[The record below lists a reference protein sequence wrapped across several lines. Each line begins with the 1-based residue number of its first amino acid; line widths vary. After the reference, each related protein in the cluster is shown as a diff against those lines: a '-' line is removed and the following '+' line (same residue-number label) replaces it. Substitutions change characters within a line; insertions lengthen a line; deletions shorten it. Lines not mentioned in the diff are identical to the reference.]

1 MSGEMA
7 RLITFRVMM
16 YIVFIATLFL
26 MVQPLQAGCSLST
39 RNQFLADTS
48 VIKPMLIGCQVVSGQ
63 WIDPWTGDTITSAK
77 DADIERIVPLNEA
90 TTSGG
95 YAWSAETR
103 WAFNDDPF
111 NLVVV
116 SRSNRSGRPAGAGPD
131 KWVPPSPELACW
143 FVARWEAIKTR
154 WKLTISAEEADVIR
168 RYEPVCGR

>member
-1 MSGEMA
+1 MSRAMVYFKVYKA
-7 RLITFRVMM
+7 IFVAFAAA
-16 YIVFIATLFL
+16 IILFTNE
-26 MVQPLQAGCSLST
+26 QPQAGCSLST
-39 RNQFLADTS
+39 RNQFLTDTS
-48 VIKPMLIGCQVVSGQ
+48 LIKALVIGCQVISGQ
-63 WIDPWTGDTITSAK
+63 WIDPWTGNVITSAK
-77 DADIERIVPLNEA
+77 DADIERIVPLNDA
-90 TTSGG
+90 TASGG

-116 SRSNRSGRPAGAGPD
+116 SRSNRSGRPNGAGPD

-154 WKLTISAEEADVIR
+154 WKLTISSDETGAIR

>member
-1 MSGEMA
+1 MSGEMV
-7 RLITFRVMM
+7 RLIAYRFII
-16 YIVFIATLFL
+16 YIVFIATYFL
-26 MVQPLQAGCSLST
+26 WVESSQAGCSLST

-48 VIKPMLIGCQVVSGQ
+48 LIKPILIGCQVVSGQ
-63 WIDPWTGDTITSAK
+63 WIDPWTGDVITSAK
-77 DADIERIVPLNEA
+77 DADIERVVPLNKA
-90 TTSGG
+90 TASGG

-103 WAFNDDPF
+103 WSFNDDPL

-116 SRSNRSGRPAGAGPD
+116 SRSNRSGRPNGAGPD

-154 WKLTISAEEADVIR
+154 WKLTISAEEADAIR